1 MSNYPGFYY
10 YQKPVSCS
18 ACIDTIELF
27 GDAPADC
34 KKCQELNRVKVR
46 LMKLSGRLFR
56 HEAIIQHID
65 TGKLESVPIRYLTF
79 GGNDDW

>member
-10 YQKPVSCS
+10 YQKPVSCN
-18 ACIDTIELF
+18 ACVDTADVF
-27 GDAPADC
+27 GDEINC
-34 KKCQELNRVKVR
+34 GRCMESNRVKVK
-46 LMKLSGRLFR
+46 LLKLSGRLFR

-65 TGKLESVPIRYLTF
+65 TGKLESVPMRYLTF